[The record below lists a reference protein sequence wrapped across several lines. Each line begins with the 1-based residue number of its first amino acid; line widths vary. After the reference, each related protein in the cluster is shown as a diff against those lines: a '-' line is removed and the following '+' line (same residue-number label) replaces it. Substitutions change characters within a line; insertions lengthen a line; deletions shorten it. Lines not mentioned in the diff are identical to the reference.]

1 MEIVLGRRIATLLCL
16 KDWLFGGVAGGEG
29 MVGQLLKK
37 KQQLKLLGDAISG

>member
-1 MEIVLGRRIATLLCL
+1 MEIVLGGRIATLLCL

-37 KQQLKLLGDAISG
+37 NSNLSCWGMQ